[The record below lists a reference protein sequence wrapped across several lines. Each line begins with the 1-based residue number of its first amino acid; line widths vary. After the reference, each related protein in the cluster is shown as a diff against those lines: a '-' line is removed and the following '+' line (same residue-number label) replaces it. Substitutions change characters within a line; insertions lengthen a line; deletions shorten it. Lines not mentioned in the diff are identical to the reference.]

1 MENLKMAIKVGDTVV
16 MKSSVIKHG
25 GDFAK
30 NFKGVVVKMFG
41 ATCDVETLSGIRA
54 VPVANLA
61 AIREVYD
68 YRTERASKII
78 LDLQ

>member
-1 MENLKMAIKVGDTVV
+1 MAIKVGDTVV
-16 MKSSVIKHG
+16 MKGSVIKRG

-41 ATCDVETLSGIRA
+41 ATCDVETIDGVRS
-54 VPVANLA
+54 VPLTNLA
-61 AIREVYD
+61 AIRDVHD
-68 YRTERASKII
+68 HRTQKSAKII